1 MRLIMK
7 RTTLLLIGAFACIL
21 ALGFLSFAAKR
32 KKLAVDDI
40 DSKTTVYVNGQMS
53 EQVDAQFIA
62 QIDARQLTQKSSLVQ
77 NVERVKL
84 TINKLSIRA
93 QEGIVIQD
101 YDAFLADLEKIIA
114 FDEARAAND
123 LPLLMLVDKKH
134 HLSSEYE
141 PNALVPLVRNSE
153 FNINRND
160 LSLRPEAYDAL
171 CALSRAALNDGI
183 KLLVSSTYRSYAY
196 QEKLF
201 QRWVEID
208 GLEEAERESA
218 RAGRSQH
225 QLGTAVD
232 FGSITDDF
240 AETQMGRWV
249 YENAA
254 AYGWSLSFPAGYE
267 DVTGYRWECW
277 HFRYIGVEACVFQKK
292 YFSDIQQFMLE
303 FLNAWN
309 QN

>member
-1 MRLIMK
+1 
-7 RTTLLLIGAFACIL
+7 
-21 ALGFLSFAAKR
+21 
-32 KKLAVDDI
+32 
-40 DSKTTVYVNGQMS
+40 MS

-114 FDEARAAND
+114 FDEASAAND